1 MNSFSLRPFISGLE
15 CVLALTV
22 LVVGLTGCQSK
33 QDAAIEHAKQQA
45 ASTGQP
51 QTVTSTDKNGS
62 TVTTVVQP
70 PAAGQKQGVVTT
82 TVTPKPAAATTTD
95 AANGAAAQ
103 AGSQPG
109 AGQQT
114 APATPPPP
122 PVNVPAGTEL
132 EIRIDQRI
140 SAKHSVP
147 GEKFTGEIVD
157 PVRDST
163 NNEII

>member
-82 TVTPKPAAATTTD
+82 TVTPKPAAANGDGT
-95 AANGAAAQ
+95 AAT
-103 AGSQPG
+103 GSQ
-109 AGQQT
+109 AT
-114 APATPPPP
+114 AT
-122 PVNVPAGTEL
+122 
-132 EIRIDQRI
+132 Q
-140 SAKHSVP
+140 
-147 GEKFTGEIVD
+147 
-157 PVRDST
+157 
-163 NNEII
+163 